1 MFPWLVRYS
10 VLLILCILVVD
21 LFTHSRYLAHAMSHT
36 TLLSRIEAS
45 LDTMRPYL
53 MGDGGNVEVIDV
65 TDDMILRL
73 KLLGAC
79 STCPQSFMTMKA
91 GIETAVK
98 QAVPEIRGIEA
109 A

>member
-1 MFPWLVRYS
+1 MHRS
-10 VLLILCILVVD
+10 ILI
-21 LFTHSRYLAHAMSHT
+21 SK
-36 TLLSRIEAS
+36 IEAS

-53 MGDGGNVEVIDV
+53 MSDGGNVEVVDV
-65 TDDMILRL
+65 TDDMIVHL

-98 QAVPEIRGIEA
+98 QAVPEIKGIEA
-109 A
+109 V

>member
-1 MFPWLVRYS
+1 MHHA
-10 VLLILCILVVD
+10 LLI
-21 LFTHSRYLAHAMSHT
+21 SK
-36 TLLSRIEAS
+36 IEAS

-53 MGDGGNVEVIDV
+53 MSDGGNVEVVNV
-65 TDDMILRL
+65 TDDMILHL

-98 QAVPEIRGIEA
+98 QAVPEIKGIEA
-109 A
+109 V